1 MEIYQ
6 WQMKGNVNVN
16 VILKW
21 SEDTSSTIRVYT
33 IGNGQEHWIVVYQRY
48 PKPVGTGDRMLTCN
62 RKLLYAGITLLENLP
77 NKTNTILYGL
87 KSGSLDIYAC
97 AMLSTECVSKLN
109 SVNFYSTKIR
119 SSSLF
124 LSA

>member
-1 MEIYQ
+1 MEIYK

-33 IGNGQEHWIVVYQRY
+33 IGNGQEHWIVVDQRH
-48 PKPVGTGDRMLTCN
+48 PKPVGTGDRILTCN
-62 RKLLYAGITLLENLP
+62 RKLLYAGITLLENFP

-87 KSGSLDIYAC
+87 TSGSLDIYAC
-97 AMLSTECVSKLN
+97 AMLSTECVNELNIMISIALKLA
-109 SVNFYSTKIR
+109 VAHYS
-119 SSSLF
+119 
-124 LSA
+124 